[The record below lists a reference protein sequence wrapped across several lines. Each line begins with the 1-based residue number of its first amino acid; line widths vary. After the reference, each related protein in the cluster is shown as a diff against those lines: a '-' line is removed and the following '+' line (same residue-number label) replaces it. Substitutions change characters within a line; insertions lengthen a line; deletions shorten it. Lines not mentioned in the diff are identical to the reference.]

1 MYVRIFQKATLW
13 SMMFTNESLEVY
25 LEIAGSVTQAELP
38 ICREQG
44 RLGDYAVAY
53 RIFRNK
59 QGGGFGDPDKHP
71 YSWAALVY
79 VDGLPLRLD
88 SARGD
93 CREWSTL
100 DRIGQ
105 WMVDNGFRYW
115 WTRND
120 LEYVEHPLPANAFEP
135 VPTVDAVIETAVE
148 SGLPAETELPADSG
162 SDPLAV

>member
-1 MYVRIFQKATLW
+1 
-13 SMMFTNESLEVY
+13 MFTNESLEVY

-44 RLGDYAVAY
+44 RLGEYAVAY

-71 YSWAALVY
+71 YAWAALVY

-120 LEYVEHPLPANAFEP
+120 LEYVEQPIPANAFEP
-135 VPTVDAVIETAVE
+135 
-148 SGLPAETELPADSG
+148 LPAAGAEIEAEVETGLSAETDLSADAASAR
-162 SDPLAV
+162 SAL

>member
-1 MYVRIFQKATLW
+1 
-13 SMMFTNESLEVY
+13 MFTNESLEVY

-105 WMVDNGFRYW
+105 WMVDNGFKYW

-120 LEYVEHPLPANAFEP
+120 LEYAEQPLPANAFESAP
-135 VPTVDAVIETAVE
+135 AVDAVIETAAK
-148 SGLPAETELPADSG
+148 SGLPEETELPADAG
-162 SDPLAV
+162 SDSLAV

>member
-1 MYVRIFQKATLW
+1 
-13 SMMFTNESLEVY
+13 MMFDNESLEIY
-25 LEIAGSVTQAELP
+25 LEIAGTVTQAELTA
-38 ICREQG
+38 CREQG

-71 YSWAALVY
+71 YAWAAIVY
-79 VDGLPLRLD
+79 VDGLPLRIN

-105 WMVDNGFRYW
+105 WMVALLSSSMKACQASIGKP
-115 WTRND
+115 
-120 LEYVEHPLPANAFEP
+120 EVAEP
-135 VPTVDAVIETAVE
+135 RSPC
-148 SGLPAETELPADSG
+148 LR
-162 SDPLAV
+162 

>member
-1 MYVRIFQKATLW
+1 MYVCILKKATLW
-13 SMMFTNESLEVY
+13 FMMFTNESLEVY

-38 ICREQG
+38 GCREKG
-44 RLGDYAVAY
+44 LLGDYAVAY

-71 YSWAALVY
+71 YAWAAIVY
-79 VDGLPLRLD
+79 VDGLPLRLN

-120 LEYVEHPLPANAFEP
+120 LEYVESPLPADALTAPAADIAAESSLG
-135 VPTVDAVIETAVE
+135 VDA
-148 SGLPAETELPADSG
+148 ELPINPDADSY
-162 SDPLAV
+162 VI

>member
-1 MYVRIFQKATLW
+1 
-13 SMMFTNESLEVY
+13 MMFTNESLEVY

-44 RLGDYAVAY
+44 RLGEYAVAY

-71 YSWAALVY
+71 YAWAALVY
-79 VDGLPLRLD
+79 VDGLPLRLN

-120 LEYVEHPLPANAFEP
+120 LESVEAPLAADALATI
-135 VPTVDAVIETAVE
+135 PTADAIEDNESVGIQNTGDVNDFTSETGITKSVD
-148 SGLPAETELPADSG
+148 
-162 SDPLAV
+162 SDPLAT

>member
-1 MYVRIFQKATLW
+1 
-13 SMMFTNESLEVY
+13 MFTNESLEVY

-38 ICREQG
+38 GCREKG
-44 RLGDYAVAY
+44 LLGDYAVAY

-71 YSWAALVY
+71 YAWAAIVY
-79 VDGLPLRLD
+79 VDGLPLRLN

-120 LEYVEHPLPANAFEP
+120 LEYVESPLLADALTAPAADIAAESSLG
-135 VPTVDAVIETAVE
+135 VDA
-148 SGLPAETELPADSG
+148 ELPINPDADSY
-162 SDPLAV
+162 VI

>member
-1 MYVRIFQKATLW
+1 
-13 SMMFTNESLEVY
+13 MFTNESLEVY

-44 RLGDYAVAY
+44 RLGEYAVAY

-120 LEYVEHPLPANAFEP
+120 LEYVEQPLPANAFEP
-135 VPTVDAVIETAVE
+135 LPTAGTVIETDVE
-148 SGLPAETELPADSG
+148 SYLSAETDLSADAA
-162 SDPLAV
+162 SDRSAL

>member
-1 MYVRIFQKATLW
+1 MYDCNFKKATLW
-13 SMMFTNESLEVY
+13 FMMFDNESLEIY
-25 LEIAGSVTQAELP
+25 LEIAGTVTQAELP
-38 ICREQG
+38 ACREQG

-71 YSWAALVY
+71 YAWAAIVY
-79 VDGLPLRLD
+79 VDGLPLRIN

-120 LEYVEHPLPANAFEP
+120 LEYVESPLPADTFEAAAG
-135 VPTVDAVIETAVE
+135 VAVGAVVE
-148 SGLPAETELPADSG
+148 EADGVVEAGPGIAAEADPYG
-162 SDPLAV
+162 G